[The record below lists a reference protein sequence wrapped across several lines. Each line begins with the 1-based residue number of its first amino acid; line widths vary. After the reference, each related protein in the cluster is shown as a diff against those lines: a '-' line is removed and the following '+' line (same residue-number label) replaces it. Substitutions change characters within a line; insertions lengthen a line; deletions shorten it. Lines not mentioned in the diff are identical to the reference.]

1 LEPALTE
8 VGPVGRVAE
17 ARQRILDAAAAMFYA
32 EGVRG
37 VSLDAVVTAS
47 GLPADAV
54 AEHFSTKDD
63 LILAWLG
70 RADMAW
76 QGKLR
81 DAAAAAGESPRD
93 QLVGLFDALAQACAR
108 NGYRG
113 CSFIN
118 TAAESAPGTA
128 VHGATVAHKR
138 SVRTWVTGLAR
149 QAGATDPAALAL
161 TLTTLLDGA
170 LAVTALEP
178 RPDVVVQA
186 GRAAR
191 TLVDAAC
198 PAIPSQR
205 EGNDDD

>member
-1 LEPALTE
+1 LGPALTG
-8 VGPVGRVAE
+8 VSPVDRVAE
-17 ARQRILDAAAAMFYA
+17 VRQRILDTAAAMFYA

-37 VSLDAVVTAS
+37 VSLEAIATAS
-47 GLPADAV
+47 GLSPHEISD
-54 AEHFSTKDD
+54 HFATKDD
-63 LILAWLG
+63 LVLAWLG
-70 RADMAW
+70 RADVVW

-81 DAAAAAGESPRD
+81 DAAAAAGDVPRE
-93 QLVGLFDALAQACAR
+93 QLVGLFGALAQACVR

-118 TAAESAPGTA
+118 TAAEAAAGTA

-138 SVRTWVTGLAR
+138 SVRAWVTGLAR
-149 QAGATDPAALAL
+149 QAGAADPAALAL
-161 TLTTLLDGA
+161 SLTTLLDGA

-178 RPDVVVQA
+178 RPDIVEQA

-198 PAIPSQR
+198 RSIPSPR
-205 EGNDDD
+205 EGGDQ